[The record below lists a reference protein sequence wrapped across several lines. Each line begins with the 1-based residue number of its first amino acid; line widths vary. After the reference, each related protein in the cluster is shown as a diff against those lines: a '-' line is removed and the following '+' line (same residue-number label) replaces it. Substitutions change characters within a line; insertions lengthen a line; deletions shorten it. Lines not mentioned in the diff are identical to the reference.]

1 LLVRFIAGFYEGG
14 FDFRHLLVW
23 AKQQFVIGMSDYHYR
38 HEPILYGWRLD
49 GPHYFVTD
57 RSQSTIFEVDK
68 PHVSD
73 LHPTTKP
80 VELIARMIRNSS
92 RPKEIVYDPF
102 LGSGSTIL
110 AADQLDRVGY
120 GVEIDPGYVAVAL
133 ERLAHL
139 GLSPKLI
146 KHQKPLNRSAASAV

>member
-38 HEPILYGWRLD
+38 HEPILYGWRPD

-80 VELIARMIRNSS
+80 VELIARMISNSS
-92 RPKEIVYDPF
+92 RPGEIVYDPF
-102 LGSGSTIL
+102 LARISH
-110 AADQLDRVGY
+110 QLIHRRGIQV
-120 GVEIDPGYVAVAL
+120 
-133 ERLAHL
+133 
-139 GLSPKLI
+139 
-146 KHQKPLNRSAASAV
+146 